1 MSPTMKQAPLLFLS
15 ACTLLA
21 AAHFPAARAEGV
33 ITLKSGESLPGKIDA
48 LQDQY
53 LKVQSRIL
61 SRPVDLKV
69 EELDQITSSVPLAIP
84 EQFSIIRL
92 ENGDEL
98 YGTLKSL
105 DAESLQLE
113 TSWGG
118 LLPVNRNHVRYIGF
132 DKQKAY
138 LRNATESLQGWTS
151 AGNSMLPECRNGS
164 WIMRGS
170 NNTELQTKFDMP
182 PRLHVQFSVYHTNSF
197 RVHVFLWNDDNSQNK
212 VEMTVSLEK
221 AELNKVSSGHHKTI
235 GRVKRQTERNWY
247 SDKGVKRSDVQFYA
261 DREKGNYYLYLNGK
275 QIARWE
281 EGKELQ
287 NIFENEEADEEEEDG
302 KDAKPHD
309 FKPGNI
315 LGIRGYDSQNMA
327 LNNMNVL
334 EWNGALPY
342 PPEEQDIVGKYDRES
357 STDKVMLV
365 NGDVLRGSISLQEDG
380 RIRVKSNHY
389 DVIVPTSK
397 VRSLNQKKEEEK
409 KVAQD
414 NSDVRVF
421 LADQSIVS
429 IRLDAVRD
437 GRLEGHSSALGKVSI
452 PIQSLRKVLFNL
464 QSPELK
470 KQRENPFLGR

>member
-138 LRNATESLQGWTS
+138 LRLSL
-151 AGNSMLPECRNGS
+151 
-164 WIMRGS
+164 I
-170 NNTELQTKFDMP
+170 
-182 PRLHVQFSVYHTNSF
+182 H
-197 RVHVFLWNDDNSQNK
+197 
-212 VEMTVSLEK
+212 
-221 AELNKVSSGHHKTI
+221 I
-235 GRVKRQTERNWY
+235 
-247 SDKGVKRSDVQFYA
+247 
-261 DREKGNYYLYLNGK
+261 
-275 QIARWE
+275 
-281 EGKELQ
+281 
-287 NIFENEEADEEEEDG
+287 
-302 KDAKPHD
+302 
-309 FKPGNI
+309 
-315 LGIRGYDSQNMA
+315 
-327 LNNMNVL
+327 
-334 EWNGALPY
+334 
-342 PPEEQDIVGKYDRES
+342 
-357 STDKVMLV
+357 
-365 NGDVLRGSISLQEDG
+365 
-380 RIRVKSNHY
+380 
-389 DVIVPTSK
+389 
-397 VRSLNQKKEEEK
+397 
-409 KVAQD
+409 
-414 NSDVRVF
+414 
-421 LADQSIVS
+421 
-429 IRLDAVRD
+429 
-437 GRLEGHSSALGKVSI
+437 
-452 PIQSLRKVLFNL
+452 
-464 QSPELK
+464 
-470 KQRENPFLGR
+470 

>member
-164 WIMRGS
+164 WIMCGS

-302 KDAKPHD
+302 KDA
-309 FKPGNI
+309 
-315 LGIRGYDSQNMA
+315 
-327 LNNMNVL
+327 
-334 EWNGALPY
+334 
-342 PPEEQDIVGKYDRES
+342 
-357 STDKVMLV
+357 
-365 NGDVLRGSISLQEDG
+365 
-380 RIRVKSNHY
+380 
-389 DVIVPTSK
+389 
-397 VRSLNQKKEEEK
+397 
-409 KVAQD
+409 
-414 NSDVRVF
+414 
-421 LADQSIVS
+421 
-429 IRLDAVRD
+429 
-437 GRLEGHSSALGKVSI
+437 
-452 PIQSLRKVLFNL
+452 
-464 QSPELK
+464 
-470 KQRENPFLGR
+470 

>member
-1 MSPTMKQAPLLFLS
+1 MSPTMKQTRLLFLS
-15 ACTLLA
+15 ASALLA
-21 AAHFPAARAEGV
+21 AVHFPASRAEGV
-33 ITLKSGESLPGKIDA
+33 ITLKSGESLPGQIGT
-48 LQDQY
+48 LQGQY
-53 LKVQSRIL
+53 LNIQSRIL
-61 SRPVDLKV
+61 SRPVDIKL
-69 EELDQITSSVPLAIP
+69 EELDQITSSVPLSVP

-105 DAESLQLE
+105 DSESLQLE

-118 LLPVNRNHVRYIGF
+118 LLPVNRSHVRYIGF

-138 LRNATESLQGWTS
+138 LRNATASLQGWTS
-151 AGNSMLPECRNGS
+151 TGNSMLPECRNGS

-182 PRLHVQFSVYHTNSF
+182 SRLHVQFSVYHTNSF
-197 RVHVFLWNDDNSQNK
+197 RVHVFLWNDANSQNK
-212 VEMTVSLEK
+212 VELTVSLEK
-221 AELNKVSSGHHKTI
+221 AELIKISSGYHKTI

-247 SDKGVKRSDVQFYA
+247 ADKGIKRSDVQFYA

-287 NIFENEEADEEEEDG
+287 NIFDNEEADEKEEAG
-302 KDAKPHD
+302 KDAKTRE
-309 FKPGNI
+309 FKPGNHF
-315 LGIRGYDSQNMA
+315 GIRGYDSQNMA
-327 LNNMNVL
+327 LTNMNVL

-380 RIRVKSNHY
+380 RIRVKSGLY
-389 DVIVPTSK
+389 DVMVPTSR
-397 VRSLNQKKEEEK
+397 VRSLNQKKEDEK
-409 KVAQD
+409 KTAQD

-429 IRLDAVRD
+429 IRLDAVRN

>member
-1 MSPTMKQAPLLFLS
+1 MSPTMKQARLLFLS

-118 LLPVNRNHVRYIGF
+118 LLPDNRNHVRYIGF

-197 RVHVFLWNDDNSQNK
+197 RVQVFLWNDDNSQNK

-261 DREKGNYYLYLNGK
+261 DREKGNYYLYLNGE

-287 NIFENEEADEEEEDG
+287 NIFENEEEEDG

-327 LNNMNVL
+327 LTNMNVL

-357 STDKVMLV
+357 SADKVMLV

-409 KVAQD
+409 KAAQD

>member
-197 RVHVFLWNDDNSQNK
+197 RVHVFL
-212 VEMTVSLEK
+212 
-221 AELNKVSSGHHKTI
+221 
-235 GRVKRQTERNWY
+235 
-247 SDKGVKRSDVQFYA
+247 
-261 DREKGNYYLYLNGK
+261 
-275 QIARWE
+275 
-281 EGKELQ
+281 
-287 NIFENEEADEEEEDG
+287 
-302 KDAKPHD
+302 
-309 FKPGNI
+309 
-315 LGIRGYDSQNMA
+315 
-327 LNNMNVL
+327 
-334 EWNGALPY
+334 
-342 PPEEQDIVGKYDRES
+342 
-357 STDKVMLV
+357 
-365 NGDVLRGSISLQEDG
+365 
-380 RIRVKSNHY
+380 
-389 DVIVPTSK
+389 
-397 VRSLNQKKEEEK
+397 
-409 KVAQD
+409 
-414 NSDVRVF
+414 
-421 LADQSIVS
+421 
-429 IRLDAVRD
+429 
-437 GRLEGHSSALGKVSI
+437 
-452 PIQSLRKVLFNL
+452 
-464 QSPELK
+464 
-470 KQRENPFLGR
+470 